1 MRALF
6 LLLVLGNI
14 AFFAW
19 ARYIAPAEATVDTA
33 PFGRQI
39 NPEKLTILGP
49 GELPAPLPKP
59 VPPPAA
65 APTAAPAGASAAAA
79 PATTPAP
86 AACMEWGSFTLADAP
101 KAEKALEPVLLSGRL
116 EQRRTEEKAGWWV
129 FIPSMGSRPGA
140 QKKAAELKKLGVDD
154 YFVVQDEEFRWAL
167 SLGVFRTAEAAQTR
181 LLALRAQGVRSAQVG
196 PREMMVPKVWL
207 QMKGI
212 DAATEARL
220 KEIARQVDGSELRNC
235 AP

>member
-19 ARYIAPAEATVDTA
+19 VRYIAPAEATVDTA
-33 PFGRQI
+33 PLGRQI

-49 GELPAPLPKP
+49 GELPAALPKP
-59 VPPPAA
+59 PAVPP
-65 APTAAPAGASAAAA
+65 GAAA
-79 PATTPAP
+79 PATAAPAAAPAP
-86 AACMEWGSFTLADAP
+86 VACMEWGSFTLVDAP
-101 KAEKALEPVLLSGRL
+101 KAEKALEPLLLSGRI

-129 FIPSMGSRPGA
+129 FIPPQGNRPTA
-140 QKKAAELKKLGVDD
+140 LKKAAELKKLGVGD

-220 KEIARQVDGSELRNC
+220 KEVARQVDGSELRNC
-235 AP
+235 PP

>member
-6 LLLVLGNI
+6 LLVVLGNI

-19 ARYIAPAEATVDTA
+19 ARYIAPAEATIDTA
-33 PFGRQI
+33 PLGRQI

-49 GELPAPLPKP
+49 GELPAALPKP
-59 VPPPAA
+59 PAVPPG
-65 APTAAPAGASAAAA
+65 APGPVTAAPATAPSA
-79 PATTPAP
+79 PV
-86 AACMEWGSFTLADAP
+86 ACMEWGSFTLVDAP
-101 KAEKALEPVLLSGRL
+101 KAEKALEPLLLSGRI

-129 FIPSMGSRPGA
+129 FIPSQGNRPTA
-140 QKKAAELKKLGVDD
+140 LKKAAELKKLGVND

-167 SLGVFRTAEAAQTR
+167 SLGVFRTAEAARTR

-220 KEIARQVDGSELRNC
+220 KEVARQVDGSELRNC
-235 AP
+235 PP